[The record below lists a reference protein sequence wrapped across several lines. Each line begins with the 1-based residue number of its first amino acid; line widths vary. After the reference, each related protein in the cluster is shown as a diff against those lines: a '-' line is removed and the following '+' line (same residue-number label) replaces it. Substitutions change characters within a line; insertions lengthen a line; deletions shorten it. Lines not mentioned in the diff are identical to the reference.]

1 MYYNDNKGNM
11 SMKKEFIAVIILLTV
26 FVAGVKVFGEV
37 VTTRKIRKPTNQQ
50 PSVQTQIKKKTTSQ
64 IVKPSGNRLADSIKM
79 CRPYS
84 ETLDSNVGGVN
95 FNFKV
100 KIAGW
105 VNNKCRLDFIA
116 QSTGINQ
123 MFTSLYGVD
132 PSDATVMT
140 FEPNV
145 RCDFTKA
152 QLQSVGDSILQEDER
167 NKGARNN
174 MLKNPSDI
182 DLSALSNPSESDAK
196 LLDII
201 LKDRACTIL
210 NSADSNGMFDAFF
223 GY

>member
-1 MYYNDNKGNM
+1 MNKR
-11 SMKKEFIAVIILLTV
+11 IITTIILSAV
-26 FVAGVKVFGEV
+26 FITGIKVFGEV
-37 VTTRKIRKPTNQQ
+37 VTTRKINKPTAQQQ
-50 PSVQTQIKKKTTSQ
+50 PVTQTQIKKNTNSPV
-64 IVKPSGNRLADSIKM
+64 VKPSGNRLADSIKM
-79 CRPYS
+79 CKPYS

-100 KIAGW
+100 KIVGW
-105 VNNKCRLDFIA
+105 VNNKCRLDFVA

-123 MFTSLYGVD
+123 MFSSMYGVD
-132 PSDATVMT
+132 PSDATIMT
-140 FEPNV
+140 FEPKV

-167 NKGARNN
+167 NSGARNN

-196 LLDII
+196 LLDLV
-201 LKDRACTIL
+201 LKDRACTVL
-210 NSADSNGMFDAFF
+210 NTADSNGMFDAFF

>member
-1 MYYNDNKGNM
+1 MNKR
-11 SMKKEFIAVIILLTV
+11 IITTIILSAV
-26 FVAGVKVFGEV
+26 FITGIKVFGEV
-37 VTTRKIRKPTNQQ
+37 VTTRKINKPTAQQQ
-50 PSVQTQIKKKTTSQ
+50 PVTQTQIKKNTNSPV
-64 IVKPSGNRLADSIKM
+64 VKPSGNRLADSIKM
-79 CRPYS
+79 CKPYS

-100 KIAGW
+100 KIVGW
-105 VNNKCRLDFIA
+105 VNNKCRLDFVA

-123 MFTSLYGVD
+123 MFSSMYGVD
-132 PSDATVMT
+132 PSDATIMT
-140 FEPNV
+140 FEPKV

-167 NKGARNN
+167 NRGARNN

-196 LLDII
+196 LLDLV
-201 LKDRACTIL
+201 LKDRACTVL
-210 NSADSNGMFDAFF
+210 NTADSNGMFDAFF